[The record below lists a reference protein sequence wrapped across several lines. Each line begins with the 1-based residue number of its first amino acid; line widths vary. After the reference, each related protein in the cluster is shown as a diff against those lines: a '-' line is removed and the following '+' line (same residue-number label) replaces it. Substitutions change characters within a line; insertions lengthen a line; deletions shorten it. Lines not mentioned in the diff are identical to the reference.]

1 MQPIDTSNMFA
12 QVSQAGPLFAF
23 MMLVIIA
30 LIFAVKVLYNRNVML
45 GDNMMKIISDNTVSN
60 NNSTLAITALTRQ
73 IEVLNNAR

>member
-45 GDNMMKIISDNTVSN
+45 GDNMMKIISDNTVST
-60 NNSTLAITALTRQ
+60 NNSTLALTALTRQ
-73 IEVLNNAR
+73 IEVLNHAK